1 MSKLWCIFYAIFQIV
16 TAKGAEE
23 DANARGP
30 LFRFDKERKS
40 VKPHTPNPMR
50 ILHVEGNSFQGFVVE
65 LYFDREVER
74 SIEQTHGLEFS
85 LTW

>member
-1 MSKLWCIFYAIFQIV
+1 
-16 TAKGAEE
+16 
-23 DANARGP
+23 
-30 LFRFDKERKS
+30 
-40 VKPHTPNPMR
+40 MR
-50 ILHVEGNSFQGFVVE
+50 TLQVEGNSFQGFVVE